1 MAIIASKVLW
11 WNAVEGADQYR
22 VRIVQAGEV
31 REDNSN
37 LGDFGYTAFNGAGAA
52 NPDSNEVEIDLAN
65 LKNVDVTEG
74 TYDVFIT
81 AADEAGNESDP
92 LVIADAYLDF
102 QPPAAPTNG
111 GFR

>member
-11 WNAVEGADQYR
+11 WKAVEGADQYR
-22 VRIVQAGEV
+22 VRIVQDGEV
-31 REDNSN
+31 TEDNSN
-37 LGDFGYTAFNGAGAA
+37 LGDYGYDVVDASAV
-52 NPDSNEVEIDLAN
+52 NPDSNEVEIDLGT
-65 LKNVDVTEG
+65 LKNVVVTEG